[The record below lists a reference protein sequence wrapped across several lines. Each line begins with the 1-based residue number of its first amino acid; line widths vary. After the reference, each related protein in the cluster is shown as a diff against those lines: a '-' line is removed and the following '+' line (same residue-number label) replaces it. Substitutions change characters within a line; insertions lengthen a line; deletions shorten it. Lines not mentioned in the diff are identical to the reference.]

1 MLHGT
6 KKGDEMNKV
15 LACIIFLPLLLVAA
29 EWQSLNGPPAGRADD
44 MSMGWDDNYE
54 YWVIYAADQTH
65 KLYKSTNDG
74 EYWQVPTSQ
83 TEVDSPTCVITRPDV
98 ADTVYIGKDDD
109 TPVWWSEDGGVN
121 WAARSGDEQQGTNI
135 TNTQP
140 LCFAMDPDYPDTI
153 ILGCAQDDNHPEMFI
168 TDDGGENWDA
178 LTGFPDVSVNEI
190 GIRPSDPRGQEL
202 VAASNDGLYY
212 TSNGGTSW
220 TLKLDKS
227 NMTSVS
233 YGSQA
238 NVYAGSNSESEGFFK
253 STDGGV
259 TWSSNPIGSFSYV
272 RAVAAA
278 GANDVYIAAKTS
290 GNGHG
295 IYHTTDGGTN
305 WTYYGRDKGL
315 FCNDKIK
322 RIAIHPNYATNELVF
337 SAGDWAVYRLD
348 GPNSDWQV
356 IVAGFKVI
364 QSDNILN
371 KSHNDIK

>member
-233 YGSQA
+233 YGSKA

>member
-1 MLHGT
+1 L
-6 KKGDEMNKV
+6 
-15 LACIIFLPLLLVAA
+15 
-29 EWQSLNGPPAGRADD
+29 
-44 MSMGWDDNYE
+44 
-54 YWVIYAADQTH
+54 
-65 KLYKSTNDG
+65 
-74 EYWQVPTSQ
+74 
-83 TEVDSPTCVITRPDV
+83 
-98 ADTVYIGKDDD
+98 
-109 TPVWWSEDGGVN
+109 
-121 WAARSGDEQQGTNI
+121 
-135 TNTQP
+135 
-140 LCFAMDPDYPDTI
+140 
-153 ILGCAQDDNHPEMFI
+153 
-168 TDDGGENWDA
+168 
-178 LTGFPDVSVNEI
+178 
-190 GIRPSDPRGQEL
+190 
-202 VAASNDGLYY
+202 
-212 TSNGGTSW
+212 
-220 TLKLDKS
+220 
-227 NMTSVS
+227 
-233 YGSQA
+233 
-238 NVYAGSNSESEGFFK
+238 ESEGFFK